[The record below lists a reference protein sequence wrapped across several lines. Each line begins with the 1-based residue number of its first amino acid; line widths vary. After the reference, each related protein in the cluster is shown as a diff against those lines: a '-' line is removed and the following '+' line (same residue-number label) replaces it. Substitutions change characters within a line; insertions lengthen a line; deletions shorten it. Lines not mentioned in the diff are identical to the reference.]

1 MQTYS
6 IAIIDDEEHVREGI
20 TLALRTR
27 YRVSAFATAEEG
39 LKAFEGEVPDLVLLD
54 VGLPGMN
61 GIEALTVIK
70 RNHPEVVVIM
80 ITAYEDL
87 ETVISTMKLGAW
99 DYQVKPL
106 QMEGLLV
113 NIENGMET
121 IALRKEIQALQEQSL
136 KDNFPCFVAE
146 SDAITDVVELVK
158 KVAQSPD
165 TAILITGET
174 GTGKELIAGAIHHRS
189 PNFKGP
195 LVTVNC
201 AAIPDELL
209 ESELFGYEKGAFS
222 GADTRGKKGLVEE
235 AAGGTLFLDE
245 VGDLSPEAQAKL
257 LRFLEAG
264 EYYRVGGTR
273 KMHVKTRVISAT
285 NKDLEDLVRQGT
297 FRQDLFYRLAVI
309 NIRVPS
315 LNRRREDILPIA
327 RNFLFEFGQKF
338 GKKFTGLS
346 QEAEKALTDNDWAG
360 NIRQLKNCLEKA
372 TLLGEPPLVTE
383 QDLGLGPCLEPETFL
398 PGTTC
403 LPELTNQGIDLPGL
417 LEDTERKYMQSALTL
432 ADNNETQAARLL
444 HMSRDTFRYRRK
456 KLAV

>member
-1 MQTYS
+1 MPPYS

-20 TLALRTR
+20 ALALHTR
-27 YRVSAFATAEEG
+27 YAVTTFATAEEA
-39 LKAFEGEVPDLVLLD
+39 LSAFERESPDLILLD
-54 VGLPGMN
+54 VGLPGIN
-61 GIEALTVIK
+61 GIEALKIIK
-70 RNHPEVVVIM
+70 RDHPETVVVM

-87 ETVISTMKLGAW
+87 ETVISSMKLGAW

-113 NIENGMET
+113 TIENGLQT
-121 IALRKEIQALQEQSL
+121 IALRKEIQALQEKSL
-136 KDNFPCFVAE
+136 RDNFPCFVAE
-146 SDAITDVVELVK
+146 SEAIIDVVDLVK

-165 TAILITGET
+165 TSILITGET

-195 LVTVNC
+195 LITVNC
-201 AAIPDELL
+201 AAIPDELV

-222 GADTRGKKGLVEE
+222 GADAKGKKGLVEE

-273 KMHVKTRVISAT
+273 KMHVQTRVISAT
-285 NKDLEDLVRQGT
+285 NKDLEGLVRQET
-297 FRQDLFYRLAVI
+297 FRQDLYYRLAVI
-309 NIRVPS
+309 NIRVPA

-327 RNFLFEFGQKF
+327 RNFLFEFGRKF

-346 QEAEKALTDNDWAG
+346 TDAEKTLKSYNWEG

-383 QDLGLGPCLEPETFL
+383 HDLGLTRCLEREAHS
-398 PGTTC
+398 PGTSG
-403 LPELTNQGIDLPGL
+403 LPELRDQGIDLPEL
-417 LEDTERKYMQSALTL
+417 LEDTERNYMERALQL
-432 ADNNETQAARLL
+432 ADNNETKAARLL
-444 HMSRDTFRYRRK
+444 RMSRDTFRYRRK
-456 KLAV
+456 KLLL